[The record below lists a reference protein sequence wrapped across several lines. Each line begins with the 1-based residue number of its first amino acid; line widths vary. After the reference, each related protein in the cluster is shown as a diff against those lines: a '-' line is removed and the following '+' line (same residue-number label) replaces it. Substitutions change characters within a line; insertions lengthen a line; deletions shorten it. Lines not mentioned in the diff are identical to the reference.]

1 MRTLHSYLL
10 RQVFASLFMTVV
22 VISFLFLLGN
32 LMKDILGLLVSG
44 QANPLLIGKAVGL
57 LIPYLLV
64 FALPFGM
71 LTATLLVF
79 GRLSADQELNAARAG
94 GVSLVALCWP
104 VLLLGLLMS
113 GVCALINLEYG
124 PRSRV
129 AYKHLLHQVGIEESL
144 DLLGENQYVSFD
156 IKDDENDTTVTLYIG
171 RRQGEQLENVMV
183 YTVDRKSGLELYYQS
198 PEARLRVDE
207 IERTLEL
214 VLFRAHGAMH
224 SGDTWYPMPQQG
236 EVALPAIRVGRDSD
250 RQRRTSLGNMTLSQ
264 LLAKLKE
271 LRAATALSHAG
282 QATASDPPPG
292 TAAPPEPPPDLTL
305 PVKVQIHRQ
314 VSFSFA
320 CFGFTLIGIPLGI
333 QAHRRETSIGFALAL
348 ILIVVYYGFIILGEA
363 LETRPTLLPHLIV
376 WIPTFLFEAVG
387 CVLLWRANRGM

>member
-1 MRTLHSYLL
+1 
-10 RQVFASLFMTVV
+10 
-22 VISFLFLLGN
+22 
-32 LMKDILGLLVSG
+32 
-44 QANPLLIGKAVGL
+44 
-57 LIPYLLV
+57 
-64 FALPFGM
+64 M

-113 GVCALINLEYG
+113 GVCALINLEFG

-129 AYKHLLHQVGIEESL
+129 AYKNLLHQVGLEESL

-183 YTVDRKSGLELYYQS
+183 YTVDRKSGLEFYYQS

-207 IERTLEL
+207 TERTLEL
-214 VLFRAHGAMH
+214 VLFRPHGAMH
-224 SGDTWYPMPQQG
+224 SGDTWYPMTQQG

-264 LLAKLKE
+264 LLAKLNE
-271 LRAATALSHAG
+271 LRAAATALSHAG
-282 QATASDPPPG
+282 QATATDPPPG
-292 TAAPPEPPPDLTL
+292 IAAPPEPPPDLTL

-333 QAHRRETSIGFALAL
+333 RAHRRETSIGFALAL

-363 LETRPTLLPHLIV
+363 LETRPMLLPHLIV

-387 CVLLWRANRGM
+387 CVLLWRANRGT